1 MTIYI
6 VRQWRWTSAYEDYC
20 LKNQI
25 PDRDFVLVNQIPVRA
40 FLTPEAAQQFVAQ
53 EDARER
59 ALWRERDAPLPDDT
73 QVCDQA
79 LYDVIAVELEE
90 SL

>member
-6 VRQWRWTSAYEDYC
+6 VRQWRWEISHEDYC
-20 LKNQI
+20 LKNQ
-25 PDRDFVLVNQIPVRA
+25 VPVRA

-53 EDARER
+53 EDTRER

-73 QVCDQA
+73 QVCDQE
-79 LYDVIAVELEE
+79 LYDVIAVELEQ